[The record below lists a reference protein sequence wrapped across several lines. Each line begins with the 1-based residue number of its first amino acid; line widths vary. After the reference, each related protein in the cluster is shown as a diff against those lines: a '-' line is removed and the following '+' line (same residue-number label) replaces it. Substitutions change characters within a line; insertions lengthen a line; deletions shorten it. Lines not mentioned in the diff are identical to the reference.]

1 MPRIP
6 IDYSK
11 TIIYK
16 LVHKEDYDN
25 ANIYIGSTTQF
36 TKRKAQHKGCCN
48 NENIKSYSNMKYQY
62 IRDNG
67 GWINWKMIEV
77 EKFPC
82 NDRREAEAR
91 EEYWRSY
98 LNSKLNTKKA
108 HIPNEERENYY
119 IYNRDKLL
127 EQKKQYYNKHREN
140 ILEQKKQYYNK
151 EDRKIYYE
159 EHKDEILAK
168 RIEKITCECGCIITR
183 HGMTIHKNSSKH
195 IKLFN
200 ALNIN

>member
-1 MPRIP
+1 MPKTP

-36 TKRKAQHKGCCN
+36 TKRKAYHKGCCN

-67 GWINWKMIEV
+67 GWENWSIIEI
-77 EKFPC
+77 EKYPC
-82 NDRREAEAR
+82 NDNNEATSREQ
-91 EEYWRSY
+91 YWISY
-98 LNSKLNTKKA
+98 FKTTLTTKKA
-108 HIPNEERENYY
+108 YIPDEERENYY
-119 IYNRDKLL
+119 NYNKDRLL
-127 EQKKQYYNKHREN
+127 EQKKYYHIKHREN
-140 ILEQKKQYYNK
+140 ILEYKKIYNENNK

-183 HGMTIHKNSSKH
+183 HGMTRHKKSSKH
-195 IKLFN
+195 LN
-200 ALNIN
+200 SLNIN